1 MIEDRAG
8 VIKNETTVGNAHSK
22 GREIQI
28 SHTHITGTS
37 FGKGIVF
44 DLVGR
49 SETTAD
55 DEDR

>member
-1 MIEDRAG
+1 M
-8 VIKNETTVGNAHSK
+8 IKNETAVGNAHSK

-37 FGKGIVF
+37 FEKGIVF
-44 DLVGR
+44 DLAGR

-55 DEDR
+55 DEDW

>member
-1 MIEDRAG
+1 MKRPW
-8 VIKNETTVGNAHSK
+8 ETPTV
-22 GREIQI
+22 REGKYKF
-28 SHTHITGTS
+28 HTHITGTS